1 MTLSTKKVNITYT
14 AFIIVCVPL
23 FLVFMLSGIVSG
35 LTSDKSIDY
44 DKVLTFS
51 GDYYVKVSH
60 AVYLSD
66 ENTIKFTLSSKPVEN
81 VKPKGDKPKLLT
93 VWINTAEKDIK
104 FSERVLDETSTEI
117 SCKLTDKQ
125 KDFSR
130 IIVRIQYITPD
141 EKMPDTTDAFGATV
155 EGEVKKGSEY
165 IERITIGRKDFK
177 EMTAE
182 ENRQTVTEKVVLTTT
197 TKVTEPTQSSSSY
210 MDENSSA
217 TESDSSSE
225 DSKTF
230 SSTTTTTTKQAQII
244 TTTTQ
249 QGAGTVGTTAKVT
262 AKVTT
267 KSYTKQATTTTKKV
281 ATTTK
286 SLTKAADPKRPTGV
300 SMRTNSNNYD
310 IYLTVGQTHKAQA
323 VVTPST
329 AEQAVTWS
337 SMRPTVATVD
347 SSGNIKAVGKGR
359 TIITITSKNGGL
371 KASCMVIVS

>member
-23 FLVFMLSGIVSG
+23 FLIFMLSGIVSG
-35 LTSDKSIDY
+35 ITSDKSIDY
-44 DKVLTFS
+44 DTVLTFS

-66 ENTIKFTLSSKPVEN
+66 ENIIKFTLSSKPVEN
-81 VKPKGDKPKLLT
+81 VTPKGDKPKLLT
-93 VWINTAEKDIK
+93 VWLNTVEKDIEFNEK
-104 FSERVLDETSTEI
+104 VLDETSTEVT
-117 SCKLTDKQ
+117 CKLTDKQ

-130 IIVRIQYITPD
+130 IIVRIQYLTPD
-141 EKMPDTTDAFGATV
+141 EKMPDTTDAFGERI
-155 EGEVKKGSEY
+155 EGEVKKGGEY

-182 ENRQTVTEKVVLTTT
+182 ENRHTVTEKVVLTTT
-197 TKVTEPTQSSSSY
+197 TKVTEPTKSSSSY

-225 DSKTF
+225 DNKTF
-230 SSTTTTTTKQAQII
+230 SSTTTTTTKQAQIT

-249 QGAGTVGTTAKVT
+249 QGAGTAGTTAKVT

-286 SLTKAADPKRPTGV
+286 AADPKRPTGV
-300 SMRTNSNNYD
+300 SMRTNSSNYD